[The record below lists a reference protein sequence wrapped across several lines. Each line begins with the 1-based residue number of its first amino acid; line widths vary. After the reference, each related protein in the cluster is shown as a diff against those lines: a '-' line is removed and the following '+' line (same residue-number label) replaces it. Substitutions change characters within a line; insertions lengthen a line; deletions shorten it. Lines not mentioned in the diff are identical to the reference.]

1 MGDLW
6 LPARTG
12 SEPGPAPVVV
22 LIHGGY
28 WRSIYTKAIMSR
40 LARAVA
46 ARGWAAWNIEY
57 RRTGALGGG
66 GWPATL
72 VDVAAAL
79 DHVARL
85 ADVDA
90 TRVITCGHSAGGC
103 LALWAAAKNRT
114 GAQRVAHPAVQP
126 LAAVSLA
133 GVVDLRRG
141 AELGLGDNAV
151 ARFLGGSFQEH
162 PDRYRSSSPAALVPL
177 GVPQVLVHGLSD
189 TVVPPSMSSRLPA
202 LGTRRRGRRRLR
214 AHRRRGP
221 SRHDR
226 PIECGLAGHLEPH
239 RAAVLDLSGPSRR
252 VTRRGAGSVGPAP
265 LASWRISS
273 SCVTRRCD

>member
-1 MGDLW
+1 MGRTRHRYGDLRSQVGDLW

-12 SEPGPAPVVV
+12 AEPGPAPVVV

-28 WRSIYTKAIMSR
+28 WRSIYTKAIMNR
-40 LARAVA
+40 LARAIT

-57 RRTGALGGG
+57 RRTGTLGGGG

-72 VDVAAAL
+72 VDVATAL

-90 TRVITCGHSAGGC
+90 RRVITCGHSAGGC
-103 LALWAAAKNRT
+103 LALWVAAKNRT
-114 GAQRVAHPAVQP
+114 GAQHPADIPEVQP

-141 AELGLGDNAV
+141 AELGLGADAV
-151 ARFLGGSFQEH
+151 VRFLGGSFEAH
-162 PDRYRSSSPAALVPL
+162 PDRYRSSSPAALLPL

-189 TVVPPSMSSRLPA
+189 TVVPPSMSSDYQRTAREAGDDAIYVPVQ
-202 LGTRRRGRRRLR
+202 GTG
-214 AHRRRGP
+214 HREMIDP
-221 SRHDR
+221 SS
-226 PIECGLAGHLEPH
+226 
-239 RAAVLDLSGPSRR
+239 AAWPV
-252 VTRRGAGSVGPAP
+252 
-265 LASWRISS
+265 ISS
-273 SCVTRRCD
+273 HIERLFST